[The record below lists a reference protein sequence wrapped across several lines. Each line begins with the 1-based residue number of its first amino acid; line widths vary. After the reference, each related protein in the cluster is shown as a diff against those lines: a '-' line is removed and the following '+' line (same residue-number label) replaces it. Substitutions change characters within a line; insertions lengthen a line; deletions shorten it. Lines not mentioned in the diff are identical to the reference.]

1 VVSGGTD
8 SHLGV
13 IDLRPWELT
22 GKAAETALEQVG
34 ITVNKNVVPGDG
46 AQPLVASGIRVGSA
60 ACTTRGM
67 GAEAFREIGDMILA
81 VLGGVRSGTMN
92 ARTLRSIHE
101 GVSDLTARHPLPY

>member
-1 VVSGGTD
+1 
-8 SHLGV
+8 
-13 IDLRPWELT
+13 
-22 GKAAETALEQVG
+22 
-34 ITVNKNVVPGDG
+34 
-46 AQPLVASGIRVGSA
+46 
-60 ACTTRGM
+60 M